1 MATTAA
7 LTALATTLTEQ
18 FALAG
23 APLAF
28 FLLFLSSVLL
38 SFPRLL
44 LHRTP
49 HNSDFCSPFPVPPN
63 FTFHPLLHSAPSFTF
78 NPLPLQRSRLPASHH
93 CRKRN

>member
-38 SFPRLL
+38 SFPR
-44 LHRTP
+44 
-49 HNSDFCSPFPVPPN
+49 
-63 FTFHPLLHSAPSFTF
+63 
-78 NPLPLQRSRLPASHH
+78 RL
-93 CRKRN
+93 NQ